1 MPVAAMPPEPR
12 QPVYD
17 VDFAEELVHGWLRAK
32 GLTSRED
39 LWLGT
44 LSARARVRL
53 AVLVRN
59 GGDTR
64 KVRDELR
71 GLTREVQRRLLR
83 HQLAQPRPPS
93 PEPAEGCATNRE
105 RDHDERGRWEWEL
118 GQLELHPGLP
128 ASVTTPPE
136 GWLTGE
142 EP

>member
-1 MPVAAMPPEPR
+1 MPVAAMPPER

-17 VDFAEELVHGWLRAK
+17 VDLAEELVHGWLRSK
-32 GLTSRED
+32 GLTDRST

-53 AVLVRN
+53 AVLVAN

-64 KVRDELR
+64 KVRGELR

-83 HQLAQPRPPS
+83 HQLAQPVPPS

-105 RDHDERGRWEWEL
+105 RDHDERGRMEFEL

-128 ASVTTPPE
+128 LEITTPPVGWME
-136 GWLTGE
+136 GA
-142 EP
+142 